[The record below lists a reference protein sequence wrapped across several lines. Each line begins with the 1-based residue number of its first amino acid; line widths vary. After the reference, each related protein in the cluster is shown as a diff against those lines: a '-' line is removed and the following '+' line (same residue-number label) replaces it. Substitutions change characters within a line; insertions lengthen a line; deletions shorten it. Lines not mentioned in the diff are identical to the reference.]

1 MKNNNTLLYFWIP
14 DENRRPNIKTINTL
28 KKTFKNY
35 EIGLSDHT
43 NDINSSLA
51 AIANGA
57 KFIEKHFI
65 TSKKIKSLDVKFS
78 IDLKQFH
85 ELRKRGDQIFH
96 S

>member
-1 MKNNNTLLYFWIP
+1 M
-14 DENRRPNIKTINTL
+14 

-85 ELRKRGDQIFH
+85 ELRKRGDEIFY